1 MTQKRDLLKRVRLG
15 ASLFQ
20 ILRNEE
26 AKKQQESEKERD
38 KASSKMQIRPL
49 IESDDEV
56 DGQLSEDNNLFNE
69 LCKRVDPR
77 LNSQMSDVKVT
88 EEDEI
93 AEREKSPALKNLE
106 MESSFISCSSL
117 KNSGRPLTYH
127 AQSNGAN
134 YPK

>member
-1 MTQKRDLLKRVRLG
+1 MKQKRDLLKRVRLG

-38 KASSKMQIRPL
+38 KASSTMQIRPM

-77 LNSQMSDVKVT
+77 LTSDVKVT

-93 AEREKSPALKNLE
+93 VEREKSSALKNLE
-106 MESSFISCSSL
+106 MENSFISCSSL
-117 KNSGRPLTYH
+117 KNSARPLTYH
-127 AQSNGAN
+127 AHSNGAN
-134 YPK
+134 YTK